1 MQYLQRKIE
10 VKILEYLKIFPV
22 VAITGPRQAGKSTTL
37 LNLLAKTKYKYIS
50 FDDVKLRSFFYNDPD
65 GFFMQYNNKVVFDE
79 VQKVPEIFEYIK
91 QNVDKDR
98 QNYGK
103 FILTGSSQFN
113 LLKSVTESLAGR
125 LGLLTMF
132 PMQYQE
138 IPQEQKADSIFKGA
152 YPELVTRKY
161 LGLEEWYSSYIS
173 TYLEKDVR
181 NLIKIGDLRDFQRL
195 LELLAANTSHILNMT
210 TYAKD
215 LGVTVQT
222 IKRWIS
228 VLEASYIIFLLPP
241 FCNNYRKRLVKSP
254 KIYFYDLGLVAYL
267 TGINSKELFVNGPM
281 AGSIFENYII
291 SEILK
296 KESLNFGA
304 TQLYFLRTTNQE
316 EIDLIIDRKL
326 YKELIEIKLSSTIK
340 IRMLDTINK
349 YIESKD
355 RGFLLYNGKEFPY
368 KDNIK
373 IINYADYLNPGLAD
387 NGVMQ

>member
-1 MQYLQRKIE
+1 MQYLHRKIE
-10 VKILEYLKIFPV
+10 AKILEYLKIFPV

-241 FCNNYRKRLVKSP
+241 FYNNYRKRLVKSP

-373 IINYADYLNPGLAD
+373 IINYADYLNLGLA
-387 NGVMQ
+387 NNF

>member
-241 FCNNYRKRLVKSP
+241 FYNNYRKRLVKSP

-373 IINYADYLNPGLAD
+373 IINYADYLNLGLA
-387 NGVMQ
+387 NNF

>member
-50 FDDVKLRSFFYNDPD
+50 FDDIKLRSFFYNDPD

-373 IINYADYLNPGLAD
+373 IINYADYLNLGLA
-387 NGVMQ
+387 NNF